1 MASRAEGML
10 TRWLQSRGMP
20 LLVLA
25 VALGLTLAYWQH
37 ERTLDRHHL
46 QASFDAG
53 LREASLRIEQR
64 IAAHEHLLQGLQ
76 GFVLATPQPTPRA
89 LARYVDALPL
99 GAEFV
104 GVQGMLRI
112 EYRAQPE
119 TAAAGRAPVVQVEP
133 ALAAN
138 RALLGLD
145 LLGDAR
151 TRQALECSR
160 DSGRMALSAR
170 LELASLGLAPGAGV
184 LMVLPLYA
192 DEAFPDSVAQRRE
205 RLRGWVATPVRIQ
218 ALMSGLYGEL
228 PLGLGLELHD
238 GQGLA
243 ESDLLYRDEGL
254 RQTLIQAREYL
265 VLGGQTWTLTLRAGP
280 SFAARSGATGAN
292 AVLATG
298 AGFAVLLALLAW
310 LLGSARERAQSL
322 AERMTRALRESE
334 QRWALALEGAGDGVW
349 DWEVGSG
356 RVKTTARWRELMG
369 MPAQPAEP
377 DIEQV
382 LLRTHAEDLPRLRAE
397 LRHCIEGGAESLVCE
412 YRVGDGTGG
421 WRWVLTRGTV
431 VERDE
436 HGRPLRMIGT
446 LSDVTAR
453 RESEEKMRFMA
464 LQDPLTE
471 LANRAHFDERLH
483 FALANARRYNESIG
497 LILLDLDRFKPI
509 NDQYGH
515 AVGDQLLQAVARR
528 IKSSVRETDTVG
540 RIGGDEFVVL
550 LTGPITRE
558 TAQLVADK
566 IFNQVSAPLEL
577 GGLRLEITCS
587 LGLALYP
594 DDGQDELS
602 LTKAA
607 DDAMYR
613 NKRAGRVAIRD
624 ARSSPPTLPGDLTS
638 P

>member
-1 MASRAEGML
+1 MERDGL
-10 TRWLQSRGMP
+10 FTRWLQSRAMP
-20 LLVLA
+20 FVVLV

-37 ERTLDRHHL
+37 ERALDRHHL
-46 QASFDAG
+46 QSSFDAA

-64 IAAHEHLLQGLQ
+64 MAAHEHLLQGVQ
-76 GFVLATPQPTPRA
+76 GFVQATPQASAPV
-89 LARYVDALPL
+89 LSRYVDALPL
-99 GAEFV
+99 GAEFA
-104 GVQGMLRI
+104 GVQGLLRI
-112 EYRAQPE
+112 EHRPQPV
-119 TAAAGRAPVVQVEP
+119 AMAPVLQMEP
-133 ALAAN
+133 ALPAN
-138 RALLGLD
+138 KALLGLD
-145 LLGDAR
+145 LLSDAR
-151 TRQALECSR
+151 TRLALERAR

-170 LELASLGLAPGAGV
+170 LELATLGLSPGTGV
-184 LMVLPLYA
+184 LIVLPLFD
-192 DEAFPDSVAQRRE
+192 DETVPDSVPQRRE
-205 RLRGWVATPVRIQ
+205 RLRGWVAAPVRMQ
-218 ALMSGLYGEL
+218 ALMSSLYGEL
-228 PLGLGLELHD
+228 PLGLGLALHD
-238 GQGLA
+238 GQILDEA
-243 ESDLLYRDEGL
+243 TLLYHDDGP
-254 RQTLIQAREYL
+254 RQTLIEAREYL
-265 VLGGQTWTLTLRAGP
+265 VMGGQTWTMSLRAGP
-280 SFAARSGATGAN
+280 SFAASSGATGAN

-310 LLGSARERAQSL
+310 LLGSARERAQAL
-322 AERMTRALRESE
+322 AARMTRALRESE

-349 DWEVGSG
+349 DWELGSG
-356 RVKTTARWRELMG
+356 RVKTTARCRELMG
-369 MPAQPAEP
+369 LPPQPAEP
-377 DIEQV
+377 SIDE
-382 LLRTHAEDLPRLRAE
+382 LLARTHVEDLPRLRAE
-397 LRHCIEGGAESLVCE
+397 MRHCIEGGAESLVCE
-412 YRVGDGTGG
+412 YRVADGPAG

-436 HGRPLRMIGT
+436 QGKPLRMIGT
-446 LSDVTAR
+446 LSDITAR
-453 RESEEKMRFMA
+453 RESEEKVRFMA

-483 FALANARRYNESIG
+483 FALANARRYQESIG
-497 LILLDLDRFKPI
+497 LILLDLDRFKPV

-550 LTGPITRE
+550 LTGPVTRE

-566 IFNQVSAPLEL
+566 IFNQVAAPLEL

-613 NKRAGRVAIRD
+613 NKRAGRAALQE
-624 ARSSPPTLPGDLTS
+624 ARGSSPPTQQGGLTPS
-638 P
+638 